1 MSSVPTS
8 AKKPTVKPKGSAVTA
23 FYAAKTYTPG
33 ESVGHMMR
41 RSLALMSQSV
51 DRELE
56 PTGLTNAQW
65 LPLYKLHLGVA
76 TTVAELARECDLDAG
91 AMTRLL
97 DRLEAKKLCLRIRS
111 LADRRVVN
119 LELTDAGRA
128 AAEDIPAILSDV
140 QNAYLAGF
148 SRDEWTA
155 LKGYLSRILD
165 NGKTLQTAAD
175 KK

>member
-1 MSSVPTS
+1 MPTS
-8 AKKPTVKPKGSAVTA
+8 TTPVKKPSVKPAGVEVAS
-23 FYAAKTYTPG
+23 FYAAETYTPAD
-33 ESVGHMMR
+33 SVGHMMR
-41 RSLALMSQSV
+41 LSLSLMAQSI
-51 DRELE
+51 EHKLE

-76 TTVAELARECDLDAG
+76 TTVAELARECNHDAG
-91 AMTRLL
+91 SMTRLL
-97 DRLEAKKLCLRIRS
+97 DRLEAKDLCRRVRS
-111 LADRRVVN
+111 SDDRRVVN

-148 SRDEWTA
+148 SHAEWTA

-165 NGKTLQTAAD
+165 NAKTLQVAAD